1 MEEINRRYKYIC
13 ALLEAQQ
20 HYSEK
25 SCEYSNIKIAIATI
39 LFQMEQQ
46 NESAKQK
53 LSEKQKQRLHDVESC
68 MQKEYGYISSGE
80 NMQEDINET
89 IVSGSITFL
98 RRLLG
103 QYENNKDIYEA
114 LQCSVN
120 DLEETSGQKEQFFVF
135 YKKI

>member
-1 MEEINRRYKYIC
+1 
-13 ALLEAQQ
+13 
-20 HYSEK
+20 
-25 SCEYSNIKIAIATI
+25 
-39 LFQMEQQ
+39 MEQQ